1 MNKSTEYQIYIGFQ
15 DSQHGRELISESEL
29 RTMISDFF
37 KRNKTDFSIL
47 SAKGGY
53 ISNDGVFV
61 SENSLCINIIG
72 ASEDKII
79 RLAKNLSMFMNQE
92 CSLIVKNIINADF
105 C

>member
-1 MNKSTEYQIYIGFQ
+1 MKDMTEYQIFIGFQ
-15 DSQHGRELISESEL
+15 DSQHGREMVSEEEL

-92 CSLIVKNIINADF
+92 SALIVKNIIKADF